1 MTERTRSSK
10 RHWCPPPDQITYREL
25 LRFEE
30 RLKQNATALRK
41 RRRRYELFLLFL
53 ISTSGL
59 LSWNVID
66 KQNRQTYR
74 GYAYMTM
81 LTITLTTLILFFVSG
96 VYSERITYAN
106 RYVPHCNRALRSFNM
121 ALNMRLQSPTTPF
134 SLFRRPAKAAANT
147 VQQRQK
153 AMSNLPPTTNPRGE
167 LVFSHRVDK
176 SFRDGYDKY
185 RAAFER
191 KRTQAL
197 AAKSTRTPQFNS
209 NIPRDPISM
218 RGSGSGNAQTH
229 TRNESFSF
237 ILKDH
242 DRYTCHDKH

>member
-1 MTERTRSSK
+1 
-10 RHWCPPPDQITYREL
+10 
-25 LRFEE
+25 
-30 RLKQNATALRK
+30 
-41 RRRRYELFLLFL
+41 
-53 ISTSGL
+53 
-59 LSWNVID
+59 
-66 KQNRQTYR
+66 
-74 GYAYMTM
+74 M

-197 AAKSTRTPQFNS
+197 AAKSTRTPQVNS
-209 NIPRDPISM
+209 NIPRDSISM

>member
-1 MTERTRSSK
+1 MTRQTASK
-10 RHWCPPPDQITYREL
+10 RSWCPPPDQITYREL

-41 RRRRYELFLLFL
+41 RRRRVKVFLLFL
-53 ISTSGL
+53 TSTSVVL
-59 LSWNVID
+59 AWNVID

-121 ALNMRLQSPTTPF
+121 ALNMRLMSPSTPF
-134 SLFRRPAKAAANT
+134 SLFRRPAKAAKVAS
-147 VQQRQK
+147 QQRQK
-153 AMSNLPPTTNPRGE
+153 AMSSLPPTTNPRGE

-185 RAAFER
+185 RSAFER

-197 AAKSTRTPQFNS
+197 AAKNTSKMPQINV
-209 NIPRDPISM
+209 NLPR
-218 RGSGSGNAQTH
+218 QTAPH
-229 TRNESFSF
+229 NRNESFSF
-237 ILKDH
+237 LLN
-242 DRYTCHDKH
+242 DKTAKQ